1 MPDGPRP
8 VGARGTPG
16 GLCPRDAGWPTA
28 GSARRRSRLR
38 APSLPKWIR
47 QSDQAPSSV
56 LRRDIRASRVA
67 CRADAGV
74 GALPV
79 VQDDGVIGVI
89 TDRDLVVRAMAHGL
103 SPALRVEEV
112 MSGDPVTVE
121 PDTPVAAALHAMRS
135 IKARHLPVVDEGGR
149 LVGMVSF
156 DDLFSYLSVEL
167 GALAEVVNAVRKTPG
182 PFGTR

>member
-1 MPDGPRP
+1 MEIKYAMSSPPACVPPDASLAET
-8 VGARGTPG
+8 ARHM
-16 GLCPRDAGWPTA
+16 
-28 GSARRRSRLR
+28 
-38 APSLPKWIR
+38 
-47 QSDQAPSSV
+47 
-56 LRRDIRASRVA
+56 
-67 CRADAGV
+67 ADAGV

-103 SPALRVEEV
+103 SPALRVEDV

-121 PDTPVAAALHAMRS
+121 LDTPVAAALHAMRS
-135 IKARHLPVVDEGGR
+135 IKARHLPVVDKGR

-167 GALAEVVNAVRKTPG
+167 GALAEVVNAVRKTPN